1 MAETFVSDFKRFFF
15 RGLAAVLPT
24 VVTVA
29 IIVWIFG
36 KIQDL
41 AGRHINIA
49 VMSIIAWVQVLSS
62 SEPYSNVAWR
72 RAYAE
77 LDAIWSTYYLW
88 WIGFVLA
95 IVGIYIFG
103 RFVASFLG
111 RGVWN
116 LIESTLLKM
125 PVIKLIY
132 PHIKQVT
139 DFLLSER
146 QVAFS
151 GVVAVEYP
159 RKGIWSLGLLTSE
172 GMAAIRKHVGED
184 MVTVFIPSSPTPV
197 TGYTIT
203 VKRKDAIE
211 LPITIDEALKFTVS
225 GGVIL
230 PLNQR
235 PIGSDGTISVEERL
249 TAPET
254 SSKETP

>member
-1 MAETFVSDFKRFFF
+1 MAETFGSDFKRFFF

-24 VVTVA
+24 VITVA
-29 IIVWIFG
+29 LIVWIFS

-41 AGRHINIA
+41 AGRHINIG
-49 VMSIIAWVQVLSS
+49 VMSILAWIQVLSS
-62 SEPYSNVAWR
+62 NPTDPNLAWR
-72 RAYAE
+72 QAYAR
-77 LDAIWSTYYLW
+77 LDVIWSTYYLW

-116 LIESTLLKM
+116 LTETALLKT

-172 GMAAIRKHVGED
+172 GMRSICRHVGEE
-184 MVTVFIPSSPTPV
+184 MVTVFIPTSPTPV

-203 VKRKDAIE
+203 VKRKEAIE

-225 GGVIL
+225 GGVIM

-235 PIGSDGTISVEERL
+235 PIESDGTVSLQERL
-249 TAPET
+249 AAPEH